1 MDYANS
7 ITVVE
12 LVY

>member
-7 ITVVE
+7 
-12 LVY
+12 